1 MIAFYHQTKTSIN
14 FYVLI
19 LQGRQVFIM
28 FIVSMSQGLENV
40 MFLITNFILPCL
52 EGCFKLYISLLAE
65 LNKNHIIECTF
76 KL

>member
-40 MFLITNFILPCL
+40 MFLL
-52 EGCFKLYISLLAE
+52 ISFSHA
-65 LNKNHIIECTF
+65 
-76 KL
+76 